1 MISISHRETMSY
13 CSRPVDASHGFVEPK
28 TVPGDCRTTRHRLYY
43 HAGRKGPAKERDRTT
58 SFDRIDSG
66 GRHEGGGGPVK

>member
-1 MISISHRETMSY
+1 MMISISHRETMSY
-13 CSRPVDASHGFVEPK
+13 CSRPVDASHGFVESK
-28 TVPGDCRTTRHRLYY
+28 TVPGDCRIIRHTLY